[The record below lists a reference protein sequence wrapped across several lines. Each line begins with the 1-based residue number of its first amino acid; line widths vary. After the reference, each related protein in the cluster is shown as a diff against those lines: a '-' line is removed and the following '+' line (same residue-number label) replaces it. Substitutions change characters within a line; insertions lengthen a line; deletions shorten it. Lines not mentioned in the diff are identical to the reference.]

1 MKLSSINQDPIVDVE
16 VSRFYNMKVA
26 LFVLDSFE
34 DVVDVVMHYC
44 SSVKPFLCIGV
55 GEFVVVIKVDGA

>member
-1 MKLSSINQDPIVDVE
+1 
-16 VSRFYNMKVA
+16 MKVA

-44 SSVKPFLCIGV
+44 SSVKPFLCIGE